1 MKRSLFLLSVLC
13 SILIF
18 FPGCIGKVTPYEE
31 RIVTEYYDLK
41 DFSEIVINTPIET
54 TIVAGE
60 FYEVSLLTK
69 RWEQDN
75 YHFTKVFD
83 NVLSVRFEADET
95 ETRFSGAQLMIR
107 VPVLRNLTLAAA
119 GETVVSGLASRETTA
134 ITLGDGAELK
144 LERGW
149 VSRLQLSAGFNSFV
163 DGFSLETRQAEVYSV
178 SNRELSLTVVGKLS
192 GRLEGSGNL
201 LYRGRPEMEVTSSGI
216 GQVIDAN

>member
-1 MKRSLFLLSVLC
+1 MKRSLFLLSILC
-13 SILIF
+13 FLLTV

-41 DFSEIVINTPIET
+41 DFSEIVINTPIKT

-75 YHFTKVFD
+75 YHFTKSFD
-83 NVLSVRFEADET
+83 NVLSVRFEADEM

-107 VPVLRNLTLAAA
+107 VPILRGLRLRAA
-119 GETVVSGLASRETTA
+119 GETVVSDLAGRETIT

-144 LERGW
+144 LAAGW
-149 VSRLQLSAGFNSFV
+149 VERLQLSAGYNSFV
-163 DGFSLETRQAEVYSV
+163 DGFNLKVGQAEVYTA
-178 SNRELSLTVVGKLS
+178 SNRDMSLTVVDKLTA
-192 GRLEGSGNL
+192 RLEGSGNL
-201 LYRGRPEMEVTSSGI
+201 LYRGRPEMEISASGE
-216 GQVIDAN
+216 GRVIDAN